1 MVHYFKSACKIRSAL
16 QHFYLQFKKINKA
29 KNFIDKNKARY
40 FTDVSKSLTKLM
52 EGMEGEF
59 ERNEE
64 QLKEI
69 LTEFVDVSS

>member
-1 MVHYFKSACKIRSAL
+1 M